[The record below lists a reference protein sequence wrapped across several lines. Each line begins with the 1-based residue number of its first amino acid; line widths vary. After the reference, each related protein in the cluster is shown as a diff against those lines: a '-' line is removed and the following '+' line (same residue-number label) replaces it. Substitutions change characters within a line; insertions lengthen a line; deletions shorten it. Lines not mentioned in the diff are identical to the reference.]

1 MQAKHV
7 HIDVQRAAIRCLGLF
22 GLLERRPSED
32 LVKQL
37 RSSFV
42 KGPSSITVMASKAL
56 IDLGL
61 WHAPNIVDKAMN
73 QDLSSQLR
81 DHKIN
86 LSDIKFSIGSED
98 LEIELLDLLYAG
110 LEKHNSGDSDDDDEH
125 ETVQT
130 VLGEGFA
137 KILLLSK
144 KYPSIPTLSNPLL
157 LAKLINLYFCSENKE
172 LER

>member
-7 HIDVQRAAIRCLGLF
+7 HLDVQRASIRCLGLF
-22 GLLERRPSED
+22 GLLERKPSED

-37 RSSFV
+37 RSSFL

-61 WHAPNIVDKAMN
+61 WHGPNIVDKAMN
-73 QDLSSQLR
+73 QDLLSQFH

-98 LEIELLDLLYAG
+98 VEIELLDLLYAG
-110 LEKHNSGDSDDDDEH
+110 LEKRNSGDSDDAGEH

-137 KILLLSK
+137 KLLLLSK
-144 KYPSIPTLSNPLL
+144 KYQNVPTLSNHLL
-157 LAKLINLYFCSENKE
+157 LAKLISLYFCSENTE